1 MGESFLS
8 GPMRNAIK
16 PIVSLKRSEREAEGG
31 KKRSH
36 RFSPHFIEYPFFSS
50 LGLFHFFSVL
60 FLILCLFFFSANHIP
75 HPSFTQALSHMS
87 EHLHLCYY
95 PTCLSCLLLNNNFTR
110 IVTTHSNLVTD
121 NILMRSCPMPIVC
134 LKCLLPRRTHS

>member
-95 PTCLSCLLLNNNFTR
+95 VPHISLVFCLTIILLELLQLTA
-110 IVTTHSNLVTD
+110 IVSLTIYS
-121 NILMRSCPMPIVC
+121 
-134 LKCLLPRRTHS
+134 